1 MHDNF
6 AADNAASCLSCSSQ
20 IYQCTTTYNILIILY
35 VRLKIASIAFVA
47 VVCVCLSLIDFSLV
61 MQHKIFHFPCCKP
74 APLVFRFFALANLC
88 CCA

>member
-20 IYQCTTTYNILIILY
+20 IYQCTTYNILIILY

-47 VVCVCLSLIDFSLV
+47 VVCVFVS
-61 MQHKIFHFPCCKP
+61 H
-74 APLVFRFFALANLC
+74 
-88 CCA
+88 